1 MNDVKL
7 FGKDIKIEEVEQK
20 GGRSAWRFNIDG
32 VLYNLP
38 KPQKEIRE
46 GVAKAARTAESPV
59 KRIVSDDQDGIL
71 DFLIQIKSIKD
82 KFPKATYKQIKTER
96 AVRGAKVGV
105 DGKKPKEFKEISD
118 VSFKKWMDI
127 IEATGTVIE
136 KPTSTPAQTG
146 VFLEFEKFYETDPD
160 VKRWRENWLET
171 RSGTPKKEA
180 AQSPKILF
188 KFLKEDIKDSPEG
201 FLQKEMDLEDRL
213 PFIIDQ
219 LRPFMHQKKGE
230 VFITPKDEQKNY
242 EGEGTLYGAE
252 YEKILE
258 NTPKKQVEKRE
269 RLQNTINLFKTGKL
283 NFQKKGKQILDVNE
297 YNDKNETELL
307 PIRRTAWY
315 RYAKAIRGFLGA
327 NGISV
332 QDQEKDSPLSQSVKQ
347 FSGSYATIKLED
359 KAMLRMLELLEEESQ
374 KSGEAGKI
382 GKDALMMFRI
392 GRGMGLR
399 AEELFTLNMI
409 PFETTEKQAL
419 ILTQKQYQ
427 VSGLRFN
434 SELTSPRF
442 KEGCY
447 EIRAMT
453 SKTKW
458 IGKFTSTQAV
468 ADPEL
473 DKMIREKKAKMD
485 KSKKGSVYYPVET
498 LAKDSNQNPLK
509 FVAMIGEN
517 DFYIDSRTVFSTKP
531 KVTTEQKKHR
541 DALYDLLKKTY
552 KDAGAESTYFQEHPV
567 HALRHIMAQYW
578 LFKTGYDYDFVAKRG
593 HWNTIEV
600 LKDSYGGIDDRIMH
614 RKLVNYQNI
623 ADGESADKRLLEF
636 VAGEEG
642 EKTVNNP
649 KAFEFQDKTSLQDI
663 ETMFDS
669 DPEEAMRRIE
679 ENPQVKDSTKIKNF
693 IKKYNLQKEDEAA
706 LKEEGIDINE
716 ELTDQDKEEE
726 LEEVTV
732 QTETDE

>member
-1 MNDVKL
+1 LNDVKL
-7 FGKDIKIEEVEQK
+7 LGHEIKMEEVRDSQNK
-20 GGRSAWRFNIDG
+20 KSWMFNIGG
-32 VLYNLP
+32 VQYQMAN
-38 KPQKEIRE
+38 PQRPIRE
-46 GVAKAARTAESPV
+46 AVAKAARTADSPIRRTV
-59 KRIVSDDQDGIL
+59 PDDEEGIL
-71 DFLIQIKSIKD
+71 DFLTQIKSIMD
-82 KFPKATYKQIKTER
+82 KFPTAPYNQIKTETK
-96 AVRGAKVGV
+96 VRGSKVGV
-105 DGKKPKEFKEISD
+105 DGKPMMAFTPVTSKT
-118 VSFKKWMDI
+118 FKKWKDI
-127 IEATGTVIE
+127 IEGTGTEIKTAPPATAATGI
-136 KPTSTPAQTG
+136 
-146 VFLEFEKFYETDPD
+146 FLEFEKFYETDPD

-171 RSGTPKKEA
+171 RAGTPKKEA

-201 FLQKEMDLEDRL
+201 FLQKEMPLEDRL

-230 VFITPKDEQKNY
+230 VFITPKDEEKNY

-269 RLQNTINLFKTGKL
+269 KLQNTINLFKTGKL

-359 KAMLRMLELLEEESQ
+359 KAMLEMLRLLEEESQ

-409 PFETTEKQAL
+409 PFETTDKQAL
-419 ILTQKQYQ
+419 ILIQKQYQ

-485 KSKKGSVYYPVET
+485 KSKKGDVYHPVET
-498 LAKDSNQNPLK
+498 LAKHSNKTPLK
-509 FVAMIGEN
+509 FAAMIGEN

-623 ADGESADKRLLEF
+623 ADGESADKRLLTA

-679 ENPQVKDSTKIKNF
+679 ENPQVKESTKIKNF